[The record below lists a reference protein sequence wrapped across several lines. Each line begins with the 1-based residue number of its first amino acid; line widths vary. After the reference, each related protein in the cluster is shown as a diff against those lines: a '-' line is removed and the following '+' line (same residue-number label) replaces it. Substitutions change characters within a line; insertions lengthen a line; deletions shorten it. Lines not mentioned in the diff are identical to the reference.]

1 MTDGEGAAP
10 SGMAISES
18 ATTYAWLEKSLGIAG
33 NSPGPFS
40 RLWVDI
46 RDGMRRRNAASQDFV
61 YATDWVSDYWIASGV
76 KASIL
81 PTFGL
86 GWRPPDGLSAWPSFD
101 IERLMNPELPGSAA
115 RTAYSP
121 PPPPVGS
128 NPVNTTDSADAAR
141 QFYSMESEIKR
152 HADPTM
158 IHGEHVRA
166 WLHCAVGNYLRGLLV
181 SPDEDDEFLRAA
193 AVVRLS
199 TSLSI
204 IPPDWAPAN
213 EFEEKTLEV
222 LYNLRWKVTAV

>member
-33 NSPGPFS
+33 NSKSLFS
-40 RLWVDI
+40 RLWADI
-46 RDGMRRRNAASQDFV
+46 RTGMRRRNAASQVFSYD
-61 YATDWVSDYWIASGV
+61 TDWVSDYWIAAGV

-101 IERLMNPELPGSAA
+101 IERLMDPELPGSAA

-128 NPVNTTDSADAAR
+128 NLVGTADSADAAPE
-141 QFYSMESEIKR
+141 FYSMKSEIKR

-166 WLHCAVGNYLRGLLV
+166 WLQCAVGNYLKGLLL
-181 SPDEDDEFLRAA
+181 SPDEDDEFLKAA
-193 AVVRLS
+193 TVARLS

-204 IPPDWAPAN
+204 QIPPD
-213 EFEEKTLEV
+213 
-222 LYNLRWKVTAV
+222 